1 MADAKNA
8 VEEYVY
14 DMRGKIYDRY
24 EKYISDE
31 DRDTFRTLLSNTEDW
46 LYEEGDNQ
54 PKQVYVE
61 KLEELKVRLLLELLR
76 G

>member
-14 DMRGKIYDRY
+14 DMRAKIYDRY

-31 DRDTFRTLLSNTEDW
+31 DRDSFGTFLSNTEDW
-46 LYEEGDNQ
+46 LYEDGDNQ

-61 KLEELKVRLLLELLR
+61 KLEELKVRVTR
-76 G
+76 IR